1 MEVRPVLVVQ
11 KHVLADRFR
20 FKQCEKKF
28 LDLWQVLAVID
39 EEIKSAISVH
49 KTDESVLFL

>member
-1 MEVRPVLVVQ
+1 MEVRPDLVV
-11 KHVLADRFR
+11 KKYVLADRFR

-39 EEIKSAISVH
+39 EEIKSAISAH

>member
-11 KHVLADRFR
+11 KHVLADWFR
-20 FKQCEKKF
+20 FKRCEKKF
-28 LDLWQVLAVID
+28 LDLWQVLAVIV

>member
-1 MEVRPVLVVQ
+1 
-11 KHVLADRFR
+11 VLADRFR

-39 EEIKSAISVH
+39 EEIKSAISAH